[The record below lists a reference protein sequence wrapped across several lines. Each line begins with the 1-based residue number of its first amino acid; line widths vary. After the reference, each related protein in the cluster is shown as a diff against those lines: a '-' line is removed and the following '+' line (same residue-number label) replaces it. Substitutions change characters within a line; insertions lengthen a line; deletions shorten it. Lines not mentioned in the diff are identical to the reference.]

1 MVDQP
6 AYRREAV
13 AAPMYI
19 SWGAVIAGAIAASAL
34 TFVLITFGAAI
45 GLAIASP
52 SATWRDT
59 SVALALL
66 SGLWL
71 LLTAIASFALG
82 GYLAGRL
89 RATGDSTTADEVE
102 LRDGMHGLLVW
113 GLAILIGAALA
124 LGLARTAAAPATSN
138 VLAPTASTAEPLLAF
153 ELDRLFRA
161 DRRPGEAVEP
171 DVRAQAAENH
181 HHQPW
186 ACGHGGRGSR
196 LSRSLG
202 HGANWTGPTGCRTPG
217 DRGDCPGPPR
227 YPSRSRQRG
236 DPGLHG
242 GGLPSGGSCGRM
254 VCRRLRRSSSRWRG
268 GPRLLAQ
275 SAGSAGKRYA
285 VNWRCCGRPASDRG
299 LDGSAAFAK
308 ADAHKAF
315 TAAVRVHD
323 HGVAILQEAARF
335 SRGSSMLRRPPAE
348 ISRSCRALQAPGS
361 RRCRCRTYPR
371 PADCSRR

>member
-89 RATGDSTTADEVE
+89 RATGESTTADEVE
-102 LRDGMHGLLVW
+102 LRDGLHGLLVW

-124 LGLARTAAAPATSN
+124 LGLARTAAAPATGN

-171 DVRAQAAENH
+171 DVRAQAA
-181 HHQPW
+181 
-186 ACGHGGRGSR
+186 RIITT
-196 LSRSLG
+196 SLG
-202 HGANWTGPTGCRTPG
+202 HADMAAEDRAYLVRLVMARTGLAQPDAERRVTEVIAQARRAIRRARANAVILAFMAAA
-217 DRGDCPGPPR
+217 
-227 YPSRSRQRG
+227 S
-236 DPGLHG
+236 
-242 GGLPSGGSCGRM
+242 
-254 VCRRLRRSSSRWRG
+254 
-268 GPRLLAQ
+268 LLA
-275 SAGSAGKRYA
+275 G
-285 VNWRCCGRPASDRG
+285 
-299 LDGSAAFAK
+299 
-308 ADAHKAF
+308 
-315 TAAVRVHD
+315 AAVAWFAAGFGGRHRDGEAVPAFWLNRP
-323 HGVAILQEAARF
+323 GVPV
-335 SRGSSMLRRPPAE
+335 RGIP
-348 ISRSCRALQAPGS
+348 
-361 RRCRCRTYPR
+361 
-371 PADCSRR
+371 

>member
-89 RATGDSTTADEVE
+89 RATGESTTADEVE
-102 LRDGMHGLLVW
+102 LRDGLHGLLVW

-124 LGLARTAAAPATSN
+124 LGFARTAAAPATSN

-161 DRRPGEAVEP
+161 DRRAGEAVEP
-171 DVRAQAAENH
+171 DVRAQAA
-181 HHQPW
+181 
-186 ACGHGGRGSR
+186 RIITT
-196 LSRSLG
+196 SLG
-202 HGANWTGPTGCRTPG
+202 HADMAAEDRAYLVRLVMARTGLAQPDAERRVTEVIAQARRAIRRARANAVILAFMAAA
-217 DRGDCPGPPR
+217 
-227 YPSRSRQRG
+227 S
-236 DPGLHG
+236 
-242 GGLPSGGSCGRM
+242 
-254 VCRRLRRSSSRWRG
+254 
-268 GPRLLAQ
+268 LLA
-275 SAGSAGKRYA
+275 G
-285 VNWRCCGRPASDRG
+285 
-299 LDGSAAFAK
+299 
-308 ADAHKAF
+308 
-315 TAAVRVHD
+315 AAVAWFAAGFGGRHRDGEAVPAFWLNRP
-323 HGVAILQEAARF
+323 GVPV
-335 SRGSSMLRRPPAE
+335 RGMP
-348 ISRSCRALQAPGS
+348 
-361 RRCRCRTYPR
+361 
-371 PADCSRR
+371 

>member
-102 LRDGMHGLLVW
+102 LRDGLHGLLVW

-171 DVRAQAAENH
+171 DVRAQAA
-181 HHQPW
+181 
-186 ACGHGGRGSR
+186 RIITT
-196 LSRSLG
+196 SLG
-202 HGANWTGPTGCRTPG
+202 HADMAAEDRAYLVRLVMARTGLAQPDAERRVTEVIAQARRAIRRARANAVILAFMAAA
-217 DRGDCPGPPR
+217 
-227 YPSRSRQRG
+227 S
-236 DPGLHG
+236 
-242 GGLPSGGSCGRM
+242 
-254 VCRRLRRSSSRWRG
+254 
-268 GPRLLAQ
+268 LLA
-275 SAGSAGKRYA
+275 G
-285 VNWRCCGRPASDRG
+285 
-299 LDGSAAFAK
+299 
-308 ADAHKAF
+308 
-315 TAAVRVHD
+315 AAVAWFAAGFGGRHRDGEAVPAFWLNRP
-323 HGVAILQEAARF
+323 GVPV
-335 SRGSSMLRRPPAE
+335 RGMP
-348 ISRSCRALQAPGS
+348 
-361 RRCRCRTYPR
+361 
-371 PADCSRR
+371 

>member
-66 SGLWL
+66 SGRWL

-89 RATGDSTTADEVE
+89 RATGESTTADEVE
-102 LRDGMHGLLVW
+102 LRDGLHGLLVW

-124 LGLARTAAAPATSN
+124 LGLARTAAAPATGN

-171 DVRAQAAENH
+171 DVRAQAA
-181 HHQPW
+181 
-186 ACGHGGRGSR
+186 RIITT
-196 LSRSLG
+196 SLG
-202 HGANWTGPTGCRTPG
+202 HADMAAEDRAYLVRLVMARTGLAQPDAERRVTEVIAQARRAIRRARANAVILAFMAAA
-217 DRGDCPGPPR
+217 
-227 YPSRSRQRG
+227 S
-236 DPGLHG
+236 
-242 GGLPSGGSCGRM
+242 
-254 VCRRLRRSSSRWRG
+254 
-268 GPRLLAQ
+268 LLA
-275 SAGSAGKRYA
+275 G
-285 VNWRCCGRPASDRG
+285 
-299 LDGSAAFAK
+299 
-308 ADAHKAF
+308 
-315 TAAVRVHD
+315 AAVAWFAAGFGGRHRDGEAVPAFWLNRP
-323 HGVAILQEAARF
+323 GVPV
-335 SRGSSMLRRPPAE
+335 RGMP
-348 ISRSCRALQAPGS
+348 
-361 RRCRCRTYPR
+361 
-371 PADCSRR
+371 

>member
-89 RATGDSTTADEVE
+89 RATGEPTTADEVE
-102 LRDGMHGLLVW
+102 LRDGLHGLLVW

-124 LGLARTAAAPATSN
+124 LGLARTAAAPATGN

-171 DVRAQAAENH
+171 DVRAQAA
-181 HHQPW
+181 
-186 ACGHGGRGSR
+186 RIITT
-196 LSRSLG
+196 SLG
-202 HGANWTGPTGCRTPG
+202 HADMAAEDRAYLVRLVMARTGLAQPDAERRVTEVIAQARRAIRRARANAVILAFMAAA
-217 DRGDCPGPPR
+217 
-227 YPSRSRQRG
+227 S
-236 DPGLHG
+236 
-242 GGLPSGGSCGRM
+242 
-254 VCRRLRRSSSRWRG
+254 
-268 GPRLLAQ
+268 LLA
-275 SAGSAGKRYA
+275 G
-285 VNWRCCGRPASDRG
+285 
-299 LDGSAAFAK
+299 
-308 ADAHKAF
+308 
-315 TAAVRVHD
+315 AAVAWFAAGFGGRHRDGEAVPAFWLNRP
-323 HGVAILQEAARF
+323 GVPV
-335 SRGSSMLRRPPAE
+335 RGMP
-348 ISRSCRALQAPGS
+348 
-361 RRCRCRTYPR
+361 
-371 PADCSRR
+371 

>member
-89 RATGDSTTADEVE
+89 RATGESTTADEVE
-102 LRDGMHGLLVW
+102 LRDGLHGLLVW

-161 DRRPGEAVEP
+161 DRRAGEAVEP
-171 DVRAQAAENH
+171 DVRAQAA
-181 HHQPW
+181 
-186 ACGHGGRGSR
+186 RIITT
-196 LSRSLG
+196 SLG
-202 HGANWTGPTGCRTPG
+202 HADMAAEDRAYLVRLVMARTGLAQPDAERRVTEVIAQARRAIRRARANAVILAFMAAA
-217 DRGDCPGPPR
+217 
-227 YPSRSRQRG
+227 S
-236 DPGLHG
+236 
-242 GGLPSGGSCGRM
+242 
-254 VCRRLRRSSSRWRG
+254 
-268 GPRLLAQ
+268 LLA
-275 SAGSAGKRYA
+275 G
-285 VNWRCCGRPASDRG
+285 
-299 LDGSAAFAK
+299 
-308 ADAHKAF
+308 
-315 TAAVRVHD
+315 AAVAWFAAGFGGRHRDGEAVPAFWLNRP
-323 HGVAILQEAARF
+323 GVPV
-335 SRGSSMLRRPPAE
+335 RGMP
-348 ISRSCRALQAPGS
+348 
-361 RRCRCRTYPR
+361 
-371 PADCSRR
+371 

>member
-89 RATGDSTTADEVE
+89 RATGESTTADEVE
-102 LRDGMHGLLVW
+102 LRDGLHGLLVW

-124 LGLARTAAAPATSN
+124 LGLARTAAAPATGN

-161 DRRPGEAVEP
+161 DRRPGEVVEP
-171 DVRAQAAENH
+171 DVRAQAA
-181 HHQPW
+181 
-186 ACGHGGRGSR
+186 RIITT
-196 LSRSLG
+196 SLG
-202 HGANWTGPTGCRTPG
+202 HADMAAEDRAYLVRLVMARTGLAQPDAERRVTEVIAQARRAIRRARANAVILAFMAAASLLAGAAVAWFAAGF
-217 DRGDCPGPPR
+217 
-227 YPSRSRQRG
+227 
-236 DPGLHG
+236 G
-242 GGLPSGGSCGRM
+242 GRHRDGEAVPAF
-254 VCRRLRRSSSRWRG
+254 
-268 GPRLLAQ
+268 LAQ
-275 SAGSAGKRYA
+275 SAG
-285 VNWRCCGRPASDRG
+285 VPVRG
-299 LDGSAAFAK
+299 
-308 ADAHKAF
+308 
-315 TAAVRVHD
+315 
-323 HGVAILQEAARF
+323 
-335 SRGSSMLRRPPAE
+335 MP
-348 ISRSCRALQAPGS
+348 
-361 RRCRCRTYPR
+361 
-371 PADCSRR
+371 

>member
-102 LRDGMHGLLVW
+102 LRDGLHGLLVW

-124 LGLARTAAAPATSN
+124 LGLARTAAAPATGN

-161 DRRPGEAVEP
+161 DRRPGEAIEP
-171 DVRAQAAENH
+171 DVRAQAA
-181 HHQPW
+181 
-186 ACGHGGRGSR
+186 RIITT
-196 LSRSLG
+196 SLG
-202 HGANWTGPTGCRTPG
+202 HADMAAEDRAYLVRLVMARTGLAQPDAERRVTEVIAQARRAIRRARANAVILAFMAAA
-217 DRGDCPGPPR
+217 
-227 YPSRSRQRG
+227 S
-236 DPGLHG
+236 
-242 GGLPSGGSCGRM
+242 
-254 VCRRLRRSSSRWRG
+254 
-268 GPRLLAQ
+268 LLA
-275 SAGSAGKRYA
+275 G
-285 VNWRCCGRPASDRG
+285 
-299 LDGSAAFAK
+299 
-308 ADAHKAF
+308 
-315 TAAVRVHD
+315 AAVAWFAAGFGGRHRDGEAVPAFWLNRP
-323 HGVAILQEAARF
+323 GVPV
-335 SRGSSMLRRPPAE
+335 RGMP
-348 ISRSCRALQAPGS
+348 
-361 RRCRCRTYPR
+361 
-371 PADCSRR
+371 

>member
-102 LRDGMHGLLVW
+102 LRDGLHGLLVW

-124 LGLARTAAAPATSN
+124 LGLARTAAAPATGN

-171 DVRAQAAENH
+171 DVRAQAA
-181 HHQPW
+181 
-186 ACGHGGRGSR
+186 RIITT
-196 LSRSLG
+196 SLG
-202 HGANWTGPTGCRTPG
+202 HADMAAEDRAYLVRLVMARTGLAQPDAERRVTEVIAQARRAIRRARANAVILAFMAAA
-217 DRGDCPGPPR
+217 
-227 YPSRSRQRG
+227 S
-236 DPGLHG
+236 
-242 GGLPSGGSCGRM
+242 
-254 VCRRLRRSSSRWRG
+254 
-268 GPRLLAQ
+268 LLA
-275 SAGSAGKRYA
+275 G
-285 VNWRCCGRPASDRG
+285 
-299 LDGSAAFAK
+299 
-308 ADAHKAF
+308 
-315 TAAVRVHD
+315 AAVAWFAAGFGGRHRDGEAVPAFWLNRP
-323 HGVAILQEAARF
+323 GVPV
-335 SRGSSMLRRPPAE
+335 RGMP
-348 ISRSCRALQAPGS
+348 
-361 RRCRCRTYPR
+361 
-371 PADCSRR
+371 

>member
-89 RATGDSTTADEVE
+89 RATGESTTADEVE
-102 LRDGMHGLLVW
+102 LRDGLHGLLVW

-124 LGLARTAAAPATSN
+124 LGLARTAAAPATGN

-171 DVRAQAAENH
+171 DVRAQAA
-181 HHQPW
+181 
-186 ACGHGGRGSR
+186 RIITT
-196 LSRSLG
+196 SLG
-202 HGANWTGPTGCRTPG
+202 HADMAAEDRAYLVRLVMARTGLAQPDAERRVTEVIAQARRAIRRARANAVILAFMAAA
-217 DRGDCPGPPR
+217 
-227 YPSRSRQRG
+227 S
-236 DPGLHG
+236 
-242 GGLPSGGSCGRM
+242 
-254 VCRRLRRSSSRWRG
+254 
-268 GPRLLAQ
+268 LLA
-275 SAGSAGKRYA
+275 G
-285 VNWRCCGRPASDRG
+285 
-299 LDGSAAFAK
+299 
-308 ADAHKAF
+308 
-315 TAAVRVHD
+315 AAVAWFAAGFGGRHRDGEAVPAFWLNRP
-323 HGVAILQEAARF
+323 GVPV
-335 SRGSSMLRRPPAE
+335 RGMP
-348 ISRSCRALQAPGS
+348 
-361 RRCRCRTYPR
+361 
-371 PADCSRR
+371 

>member
-89 RATGDSTTADEVE
+89 RATGGSTTADEVE
-102 LRDGMHGLLVW
+102 LRDGLHGLLVW

-124 LGLARTAAAPATSN
+124 LGLARTAAAPATGN

-161 DRRPGEAVEP
+161 DRRPGEVVEP
-171 DVRAQAAENH
+171 DVRAQAA
-181 HHQPW
+181 
-186 ACGHGGRGSR
+186 RIITT
-196 LSRSLG
+196 SLG
-202 HGANWTGPTGCRTPG
+202 HADMAAEDRAYLVRLVMARTGLAQPDAERRVTEVIAQARRAIRRARANAVILAFMAAA
-217 DRGDCPGPPR
+217 
-227 YPSRSRQRG
+227 S
-236 DPGLHG
+236 
-242 GGLPSGGSCGRM
+242 
-254 VCRRLRRSSSRWRG
+254 
-268 GPRLLAQ
+268 LLA
-275 SAGSAGKRYA
+275 G
-285 VNWRCCGRPASDRG
+285 
-299 LDGSAAFAK
+299 
-308 ADAHKAF
+308 
-315 TAAVRVHD
+315 AAVAWFAAGFGGRHRDGEAVPAFWLNRP
-323 HGVAILQEAARF
+323 GVPV
-335 SRGSSMLRRPPAE
+335 RGMP
-348 ISRSCRALQAPGS
+348 
-361 RRCRCRTYPR
+361 
-371 PADCSRR
+371 

>member
-89 RATGDSTTADEVE
+89 RATGESTTADEVE
-102 LRDGMHGLLVW
+102 LRDGLHGLLVW

-171 DVRAQAAENH
+171 DVRAQAA
-181 HHQPW
+181 
-186 ACGHGGRGSR
+186 RIITT
-196 LSRSLG
+196 SLG
-202 HGANWTGPTGCRTPG
+202 HADMAAEDRAYLVRLVMARTGLAQPDAERRVTEVIAQARRAIRRARANAVILAFMAAA
-217 DRGDCPGPPR
+217 
-227 YPSRSRQRG
+227 S
-236 DPGLHG
+236 
-242 GGLPSGGSCGRM
+242 
-254 VCRRLRRSSSRWRG
+254 
-268 GPRLLAQ
+268 LLA
-275 SAGSAGKRYA
+275 G
-285 VNWRCCGRPASDRG
+285 
-299 LDGSAAFAK
+299 
-308 ADAHKAF
+308 
-315 TAAVRVHD
+315 AAVAWFAAGFGGRHRDGEAVPAFWLNRP
-323 HGVAILQEAARF
+323 GVPV
-335 SRGSSMLRRPPAE
+335 RGMP
-348 ISRSCRALQAPGS
+348 
-361 RRCRCRTYPR
+361 
-371 PADCSRR
+371 

>member
-89 RATGDSTTADEVE
+89 RATGESTTADEVE
-102 LRDGMHGLLVW
+102 LRDGLHGLLVW

-124 LGLARTAAAPATSN
+124 LGLARTAAAPATGN

-171 DVRAQAAENH
+171 DVRAQAA
-181 HHQPW
+181 
-186 ACGHGGRGSR
+186 RIITT
-196 LSRSLG
+196 SLG
-202 HGANWTGPTGCRTPG
+202 HADMAAE
-217 DRGDCPGPPR
+217 DRA
-227 YPSRSRQRG
+227 Y
-236 DPGLHG
+236 L
-242 GGLPSGGSCGRM
+242 
-254 VCRRLRRSSSRWRG
+254 V
-268 GPRLLAQ
+268 RLLMARTGLAQ
-275 SAGSAGKRYA
+275 PDAERRVTEVIAQARRAIRRARANAVILAFMAAASLLAG
-285 VNWRCCGRPASDRG
+285 
-299 LDGSAAFAK
+299 
-308 ADAHKAF
+308 
-315 TAAVRVHD
+315 AAVAWFAAGFGGRHRDGEAVPAFWLNRP
-323 HGVAILQEAARF
+323 GVPV
-335 SRGSSMLRRPPAE
+335 RGMP
-348 ISRSCRALQAPGS
+348 
-361 RRCRCRTYPR
+361 
-371 PADCSRR
+371 

>member
-89 RATGDSTTADEVE
+89 RATGESTTTDEVE
-102 LRDGMHGLLVW
+102 LRDGLHGLLVW

-124 LGLARTAAAPATSN
+124 LGLARTAAAPATGN

-171 DVRAQAAENH
+171 DVRAQAA
-181 HHQPW
+181 
-186 ACGHGGRGSR
+186 RIITT
-196 LSRSLG
+196 SLG
-202 HGANWTGPTGCRTPG
+202 HADMAAEDRAYLVRLVMARTGLAQPDAERRVAEVIAQARRAIRRARANAVILAFMAAA
-217 DRGDCPGPPR
+217 
-227 YPSRSRQRG
+227 S
-236 DPGLHG
+236 
-242 GGLPSGGSCGRM
+242 
-254 VCRRLRRSSSRWRG
+254 
-268 GPRLLAQ
+268 LLA
-275 SAGSAGKRYA
+275 G
-285 VNWRCCGRPASDRG
+285 
-299 LDGSAAFAK
+299 
-308 ADAHKAF
+308 
-315 TAAVRVHD
+315 AAVAWFAAGFGGRHRDGEAVPAFWLNRP
-323 HGVAILQEAARF
+323 GVPV
-335 SRGSSMLRRPPAE
+335 RGMP
-348 ISRSCRALQAPGS
+348 
-361 RRCRCRTYPR
+361 
-371 PADCSRR
+371 

>member
-89 RATGDSTTADEVE
+89 RATGESTTADEVE
-102 LRDGMHGLLVW
+102 LRDGLHGLLVW

-124 LGLARTAAAPATSN
+124 LGLARTAAAPATGN

-161 DRRPGEAVEP
+161 DRRPGEVVEP
-171 DVRAQAAENH
+171 DVRAQAA
-181 HHQPW
+181 
-186 ACGHGGRGSR
+186 RIITT
-196 LSRSLG
+196 SLG
-202 HGANWTGPTGCRTPG
+202 HADMAAEDRAYLVRLVMARTGLAQPDAERRVTEVIAQARRAIRRARANAVILAFMAAA
-217 DRGDCPGPPR
+217 
-227 YPSRSRQRG
+227 S
-236 DPGLHG
+236 
-242 GGLPSGGSCGRM
+242 
-254 VCRRLRRSSSRWRG
+254 
-268 GPRLLAQ
+268 LLA
-275 SAGSAGKRYA
+275 G
-285 VNWRCCGRPASDRG
+285 
-299 LDGSAAFAK
+299 
-308 ADAHKAF
+308 
-315 TAAVRVHD
+315 AAVAWFAAGFGGRHRDGEAVPAFWLNRP
-323 HGVAILQEAARF
+323 GVPV
-335 SRGSSMLRRPPAE
+335 RGMP
-348 ISRSCRALQAPGS
+348 
-361 RRCRCRTYPR
+361 
-371 PADCSRR
+371 